1 MFQEV
6 NDLILRSNQGYLVH
20 DMGEPLFANQALADL
35 VGLPDVEA
43 VMAMPTAFALI
54 HPDDRE
60 LVIKNAT
67 YRIEG
72 QEDIPIDYE
81 FRLIRQPDDE
91 ELWINCRAFPI
102 NWNSRPALA
111 VSFFDVTDRK
121 NLEAEQERLNHLFTN
136 MFELTPLIITLTR
149 HSDGRYI
156 MVNGSFERTLGY
168 SKAEATGRTPMELG
182 VYDNQNVRD
191 QNFKALEIG
200 ETRINNEIIGIAK
213 DGRRFMAS
221 FSSTRLNVYGE
232 DLILFIGRD
241 ITDERKQQEALQS
254 SKEAAE
260 LADRTKTEFLANMSH
275 ELRTPLNAILG
286 FSEAMKDDQ
295 LGEIDHDSYQNYAS
309 AIFTSGQHL
318 LGVINDILDMSRIEA
333 GKMNFVTENLN
344 LKKLMD
350 QCIPLI
356 RDRLHESDLSLDINI
371 NESISLHADRLR
383 MKQVFI
389 NLLSN
394 AIKFTAAGGKITI
407 KAAVS
412 QDGDLNIT
420 FTDTGIG
427 MSGDDIEK
435 AMEPFG
441 QVQSTLSRQYEGAGL
456 GLPLSAKFVR
466 HLGGDIKIDSEPE
479 QGTTIIISFPSTY
492 VKVTF

>member
-1 MFQEV
+1 MSTHNKRTTTEASPMFQEV

-20 DMGEPLFANQALADL
+20 DMGVPLFANQALADL

-182 VYDNQNVRD
+182 VYDNQGVRD

-241 ITDERKQQEALQS
+241 ITDERKQQEALQNS
-254 SKEAAE
+254 
-260 LADRTKTEFLANMSH
+260 
-275 ELRTPLNAILG
+275 
-286 FSEAMKDDQ
+286 
-295 LGEIDHDSYQNYAS
+295 
-309 AIFTSGQHL
+309 
-318 LGVINDILDMSRIEA
+318 
-333 GKMNFVTENLN
+333 
-344 LKKLMD
+344 
-350 QCIPLI
+350 
-356 RDRLHESDLSLDINI
+356 
-371 NESISLHADRLR
+371 
-383 MKQVFI
+383 
-389 NLLSN
+389 
-394 AIKFTAAGGKITI
+394 
-407 KAAVS
+407 
-412 QDGDLNIT
+412 
-420 FTDTGIG
+420 
-427 MSGDDIEK
+427 
-435 AMEPFG
+435 
-441 QVQSTLSRQYEGAGL
+441 
-456 GLPLSAKFVR
+456 
-466 HLGGDIKIDSEPE
+466 
-479 QGTTIIISFPSTY
+479 
-492 VKVTF
+492 